1 MTGWHL
7 IANFFLVTL
16 APSLCAPR
24 ICKSNSSEDFYM
36 KKYAAIGALVC
47 SFLLWASI
55 GAFAQDE
62 HHEREE
68 EKKAAEHQEER
79 HDEHKAEEHHADE
92 HRAKEHRRIADEH
105 WRAHFGREH
114 HFAVRHVEVV
124 NGVRRFDYSGYHF
137 GLVEPW
143 PAGWGYNDDVY
154 IDLVGD
160 QYYLFNVRHPGVRIA
175 VNVVP

>member
-1 MTGWHL
+1 
-7 IANFFLVTL
+7 
-16 APSLCAPR
+16 
-24 ICKSNSSEDFYM
+24 M
-36 KKYAAIGALVC
+36 KKYAAIGAVVC
-47 SFLLWASI
+47 SFLLWASVS
-55 GAFAQDE
+55 AFAQDE
-62 HHEREE
+62 HREHEE

-79 HDEHKAEEHHADE
+79 HDEHKAEEHRAEEHRADE
-92 HRAKEHRRIADEH
+92 HRAAEHHAEERRRVADEH
-105 WRAHFGREH
+105 WRAHFGHDH
-114 HFAVRHVEVV
+114 HFAVRHIEVV

-143 PAGWGYNDDVY
+143 PVGWGYSDDVY